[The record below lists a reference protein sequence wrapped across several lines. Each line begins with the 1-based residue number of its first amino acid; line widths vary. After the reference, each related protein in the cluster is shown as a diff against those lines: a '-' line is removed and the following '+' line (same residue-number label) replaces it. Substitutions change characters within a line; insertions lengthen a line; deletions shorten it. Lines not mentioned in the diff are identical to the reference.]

1 MRLMM
6 VVKDS
11 TITTCAMAG
20 LGSFS
25 HGDLSS
31 STGAASGAGFASPN
45 GFAAAPD
52 LANGEAPALGA
63 APNAPVSAK
72 GEAPAAGGLGVAVA
86 PRMGTLRCRRA
97 ERAGGLRAGGG
108 RGGAEGGGGRGGG
121 GVGGRCRGR
130 GLLRG
135 GVEGGGGHVEG
146 ADRLSSGLH
155 PGDGFLLERVLEGER
170 LLARRLALAEGGREG
185 LGGPLA
191 SLRHRRL
198 GRLRGV
204 VLRRADDEPSPRIP
218 PRFADPTPRTF
229 PTRAGAAARVAAPA
243 AEMIVM
249 NDM

>member
-86 PRMGTLRCRRA
+86 PNGDF
-97 ERAGGLRAGGG
+97 AGVAAPNGLAG
-108 RGGAEGGGGRGGG
+108 
-121 GVGGRCRGR
+121 
-130 GLLRG
+130 
-135 GVEGGGGHVEG
+135 
-146 ADRLSSGLH
+146 
-155 PGDGFLLERVLEGER
+155 
-170 LLARRLALAEGGREG
+170 
-185 LGGPLA
+185 
-191 SLRHRRL
+191 
-198 GRLRGV
+198 
-204 VLRRADDEPSPRIP
+204 
-218 PRFADPTPRTF
+218 FAP
-229 PTRAGAAARVAAPA
+229 AGGAAAPKGEVGGPGASPRGRRGRRRACRRG
-243 AEMIVM
+243 
-249 NDM
+249 